1 MKPTV
6 FVVDDEPAVQQ
17 SLQWLLESVGLPVQT
32 FSSASD
38 FLGYWRVDMPGCLL
52 LDLRMPGISGVELM
66 EQLRQ
71 EGSIMP
77 IIVVTAHGDVPV
89 AVHAMKAGAMEFIEK
104 PYSDQLLV
112 DRVQAAIELDAH
124 RRRELAS
131 RIAMASRVA
140 SLTPRERQV
149 MEMVVVGQPNR
160 QIAAEL
166 NLSEKTVEVHRAH
179 VMEKMRADSLAQLVR
194 MVLVAQG
201 KAETSL
207 IESDARPGG
216 AS

>member
-32 FSSASD
+32 FSSASE
-38 FLGYWRVDMPGCLL
+38 FLGYWRSEMPGCLL

-71 EGSIMP
+71 LGSIMP

-104 PYSDQLLV
+104 PYSDQLLL
-112 DRVQAAIELDAH
+112 DRVQAAMELDAQ

-131 RIAMASRVA
+131 RTAMADRVS

-149 MEMVVVGQPNR
+149 MEMVVAGQSNR
-160 QIAAEL
+160 QIAAGL
-166 NLSEKTVEVHRAH
+166 SLSEKTVEVHRAH
-179 VMEKMRADSLAQLVR
+179 VMEKMRAGSLAQLVR

-207 IESDARPGG
+207 VESESRSGG

>member
-32 FSSASD
+32 FGSASE
-38 FLGYWRVDMPGCLL
+38 FLGYWRPEMPGCLL

-71 EGSIMP
+71 QGSIMP

-104 PYSDQLLV
+104 PYSDQLLL
-112 DRVQAAIELDAH
+112 DRVQTAMEIDAQ

-131 RIAMASRVA
+131 RTAMSNRVA
-140 SLTPRERQV
+140 LLTPRERQV
-149 MEMVVVGQPNR
+149 MEMVVIGQSNR

-166 NLSEKTVEVHRAH
+166 SLSEKTVEVHRAH

-201 KAETSL
+201 KA
-207 IESDARPGG
+207 
-216 AS
+216 

>member
-32 FSSASD
+32 FGSASE
-38 FLGYWRVDMPGCLL
+38 FLGYWRPEMPGCLL

-71 EGSIMP
+71 QGSIMP

-104 PYSDQLLV
+104 PYSDQLLL
-112 DRVQAAIELDAH
+112 DRVQTAMEIDAQ

-131 RIAMASRVA
+131 RTAMSNRVA
-140 SLTPRERQV
+140 LLTPRERQV
-149 MEMVVVGQPNR
+149 MEMVVIGQSNR

-166 NLSEKTVEVHRAH
+166 SLSEKTVEVHRAH

-201 KAETSL
+201 KAEPTL
-207 IESDARPGG
+207 VESETRIGG
-216 AS
+216 TN

>member
-32 FSSASD
+32 FGSASE
-38 FLGYWRVDMPGCLL
+38 FLGYWRPEMPGCLL

-71 EGSIMP
+71 QGSIMP

-104 PYSDQLLV
+104 PYSDQLLL
-112 DRVQAAIELDAH
+112 DRVQTAMEIDAQ

-131 RIAMASRVA
+131 RTAMSNRVA
-140 SLTPRERQV
+140 LLTPRERQV
-149 MEMVVVGQPNR
+149 MEMVVIGQSNR

-166 NLSEKTVEVHRAH
+166 SLSEKTVEVHRAH

-207 IESDARPGG
+207 VESESRTGEAN
-216 AS
+216 